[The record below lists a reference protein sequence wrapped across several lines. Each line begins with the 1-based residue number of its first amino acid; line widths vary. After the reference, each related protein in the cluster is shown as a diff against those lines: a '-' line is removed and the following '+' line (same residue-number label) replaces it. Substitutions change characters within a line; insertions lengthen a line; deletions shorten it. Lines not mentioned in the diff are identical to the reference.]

1 LTTPSHTNAKDLVLK
16 ALSSSEQTGLSAA
29 QVPTARERFGWN
41 ELATVAPEPAWKK
54 FLAQFSDVVV
64 WILFAAAVIS
74 GTMGEWTNTAA
85 ILAIVLLNAMLGFF
99 QEAKAEKSLA
109 ALQRLAAPTAKV
121 IRDAI
126 LASIPARELV
136 PGDLVEIE
144 AGDNVPADLRLL
156 TAFAMRVEEAALTGE
171 SLPVEKDAEL
181 VLPESTPLADR
192 RNMAYTSTVV
202 ANGQGRGV
210 VVATGMETEIG
221 RIAGLLQTYD
231 RTPTPLQL
239 QLAKLGRTLV
249 IICLVLVGIIFLLG
263 LLHGKSW
270 FDTLLS
276 SVSLAVAAVPEGL
289 PAVVTTALALGLQRM
304 SRRNALVR
312 KLPSVETL
320 GCVSVI
326 CSDKTGTLTHNEM
339 TVRELQV
346 GGVQYRVTGSGYAP
360 QGEFLKVSP
369 DSEQPVKLTG
379 EDAQVALRVAAYC
392 NHTQVQPGKTEGTWD
407 VIGDPTEGALIVLA
421 TKGGVTTDDKK
432 PEVVQELPF
441 DADRKAMSVLLKDES
456 GHRVQY
462 TKGAPEGILEKCI
475 SERRD
480 NKELPLTDERRRE
493 IIGANGEMAS
503 RALRALALAY
513 RDDDGAE
520 PAIDENGL
528 TFAGLVGMIDPP
540 REEVKQAV
548 VRCRE
553 AGIRP
558 VMITGDHPAT
568 ATSIARELGIASET
582 DRVVSGQDLDAMSD
596 EELTANVEQIAVY
609 ARVAPEHKLRV
620 VRAWKDRGE
629 IVAMTGD
636 GVNDVPAVKAA
647 DIGIEMGISG
657 TDVTREAS
665 SMVLMDDNFASI
677 VNAVEEGRSIYD
689 NIQKFLIFLL
699 SCNAG
704 ELMLMLFASLL
715 GWPTPLLPV
724 QLLWMNLV
732 TDGFPALALAMEPP
746 EPGLMSQTPRSAG
759 TSILS
764 WQLGS
769 VILFRG
775 LLLAAVTLVAFAL
788 LLGPEGE
795 NVANA
800 RTMTFCIMVYGQLF
814 LALAARSRVW
824 TFWQLGP
831 TTNLYVFAAVAVS
844 VLLQVGIIALL
855 FTRTIFKATTQA
867 PLEWVAILAL
877 ALTPVTVIELVK
889 LGRQFFGRSNQ
900 SDSSEAS

>member
-1 LTTPSHTNAKDLVLK
+1 
-16 ALSSSEQTGLSAA
+16 
-29 QVPTARERFGWN
+29 
-41 ELATVAPEPAWKK
+41 
-54 FLAQFSDVVV
+54 
-64 WILFAAAVIS
+64 
-74 GTMGEWTNTAA
+74 
-85 ILAIVLLNAMLGFF
+85 
-99 QEAKAEKSLA
+99 
-109 ALQRLAAPTAKV
+109 
-121 IRDAI
+121 
-126 LASIPARELV
+126 
-136 PGDLVEIE
+136 
-144 AGDNVPADLRLL
+144 
-156 TAFAMRVEEAALTGE
+156 
-171 SLPVEKDAEL
+171 
-181 VLPESTPLADR
+181 
-192 RNMAYTSTVV
+192 
-202 ANGQGRGV
+202 
-210 VVATGMETEIG
+210 
-221 RIAGLLQTYD
+221 
-231 RTPTPLQL
+231 
-239 QLAKLGRTLV
+239 
-249 IICLVLVGIIFLLG
+249 
-263 LLHGKSW
+263 
-270 FDTLLS
+270 
-276 SVSLAVAAVPEGL
+276 
-289 PAVVTTALALGLQRM
+289 
-304 SRRNALVR
+304 
-312 KLPSVETL
+312 
-320 GCVSVI
+320 
-326 CSDKTGTLTHNEM
+326 
-339 TVRELQV
+339 
-346 GGVQYRVTGSGYAP
+346 
-360 QGEFLKVSP
+360 
-369 DSEQPVKLTG
+369 
-379 EDAQVALRVAAYC
+379 
-392 NHTQVQPGKTEGTWD
+392 
-407 VIGDPTEGALIVLA
+407 
-421 TKGGVTTDDKK
+421 
-432 PEVVQELPF
+432 
-441 DADRKAMSVLLKDES
+441 
-456 GHRVQY
+456 
-462 TKGAPEGILEKCI
+462 
-475 SERRD
+475 
-480 NKELPLTDERRRE
+480 
-493 IIGANGEMAS
+493 MAS

-636 GVNDVPAVKAA
+636 GVNDAPAVKAA